1 MWIIIRVIIAILLL
15 FFIQFYFAKKIKS
28 SVKTLFPKFPD
39 KKRKAVLTIFLVLL
53 NVYPSLL
60 IINSVYAAITR
71 QSISFPQN
79 FWADYLVIYPFWILF
94 IIIVQSVLF
103 FLIIDIIKL
112 LLFPLYKKHKEKL
125 KPLIAKLFLAVI
137 GFFILFVP
145 ARIIYDYNNVNIRT
159 VELNKSN
166 LSENL
171 HGFRITFISDVQAD
185 RYTDEKRLKN
195 YIDAVNSTNPDL
207 VLIAGDVITSTP
219 EYIETAAKH
228 IGRINSNYGVYSCV
242 GDHDNWAY
250 RRDNE
255 RSKREITEALN
266 NYNVEMVDNDVR
278 TIEKENSK
286 IGITFITNTY
296 VETIPDNLLN
306 QLADSN
312 QTDFKIFLTH
322 QPQDFLIQSAVK
334 SKYDIFLAGH
344 THGGQ
349 ITFLFPF
356 IQLTPTL
363 VETIYIKGDFYF
375 NGMLAIVCGG
385 LGMSLTPVRY
395 NSTPEIVVI
404 NLINDS
410 VNTD

>member
-1 MWIIIRVIIAILLL
+1 MWIIIRVLIAILLL
-15 FFIQFYFAKKIKS
+15 FLIQFYFARIVKS
-28 SVKTLFPKFPD
+28 SVKILFPGFPD
-39 KKRKAVLTIFLVLL
+39 KKTKTILSVFLILL
-53 NVYPSLL
+53 NVYPGLL
-60 IINSVYAAITR
+60 VINSIYAAITK

-94 IIIVQSVLF
+94 IIIVQTVLF
-103 FLIIDIIKL
+103 FLIIDILKL
-112 LLFPLYKKHKEKL
+112 LLFPVYKKHKVKIQ
-125 KPLIAKLFLAVI
+125 PLFAKLFLAVI
-137 GFFILFVP
+137 AFFILFVP
-145 ARIIYDYNNVNIRT
+145 ARIIYDYHNVNIRP
-159 VELNKSN
+159 VELYKNN
-166 LSENL
+166 IPEALN
-171 HGFRITFISDVQAD
+171 GFRITFISDVQAD
-185 RYTDEKRLKN
+185 RYTNDKRLKN

-219 EYIETAAKH
+219 DYIEIAAKY
-228 IGRINSNYGVYSCV
+228 IGEILSNYGVYSCV

-266 NYNVEMVDNDVR
+266 KYNVEMVDNDVR
-278 TIEKENSK
+278 SIEKENSK

-296 VETIPDNLLN
+296 VETISEDLLN

-322 QPQDFLIQSAVK
+322 QPQDFLIQSAIK
-334 SKYDIFLAGH
+334 NKYDLFLAGH

-356 IQLTPTL
+356 IHLTPTL

-385 LGMSLTPVRY
+385 LGMSLAPVRY

-404 NLINDS
+404 NLTNK
-410 VNTD
+410 NKNLE